1 MVQILFDKPGDS
13 LRQDFPRESVS
24 VDEMRSDERV
34 ISVDWN
40 GHGPVVRVH
49 VAQQNTARNHLIV
62 KYHLA
67 VVAGIDLAQLIVTR
81 FQY

>member
-1 MVQILFDKPGDS
+1 MVQILLEKPDES
-13 LRQDFPRESVS
+13 FRQDFPRESVF

-40 GHGPVVRVH
+40 GHGPVICVH
-49 VAQQNTARNHLIV
+49 VAQKNAAWNQLIV
-62 KYHLA
+62 KNHLA
-67 VVAGIDLAQLIVTR
+67 VVARIDLAQLIVTL